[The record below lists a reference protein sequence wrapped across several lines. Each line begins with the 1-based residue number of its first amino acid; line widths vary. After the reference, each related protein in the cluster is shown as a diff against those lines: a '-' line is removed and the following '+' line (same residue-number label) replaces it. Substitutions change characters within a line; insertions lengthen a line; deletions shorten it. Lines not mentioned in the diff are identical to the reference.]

1 MIKSVISIS
10 AYCPDEERLEILRSL
25 LASLESYREDFDILV
40 CTGTPI
46 PEDFYIFFDHLI
58 YDSSNDL
65 LDSPDLLPLINYNP
79 SGVNWCMSSSYF
91 QWRKNT
97 HLASKWKFM
106 SSIINSKSLGYNVM
120 HHIEFDTIIDHS
132 TGLDFLKN
140 LFPNPNEDLGFI
152 TFSPGPGYTGTPLS
166 INLRK
171 NFPSDW
177 FHYPSFRQNEIEKI
191 KKSRISGQTATEI
204 ITHSD
209 FTELFGPSGV
219 LDADRSKLGGN
230 KFGFYSKIP
239 ISVNKYFCVYYDNK
253 RNKMGFFIGV
263 NGSGLFESS
272 LEIFV
277 NGINIFS
284 LPEGNN
290 LSGWSD
296 RDLDVHIED
305 LREIKYIFEG
315 QEKIHSFESPED
327 RETFKLNSWKHYMRN

>member
-1 MIKSVISIS
+1 MNKHIIAVS
-10 AYCPDEERLEILRSL
+10 AYCPDEERLGILRSL
-25 LASLESYREDFDILV
+25 LISLGRYRGDFDILV
-40 CTGTPI
+40 YSGTPI
-46 PEDFYIFFDHLI
+46 SEDFFGFFDHLI

-79 SGVNWCMSSSYF
+79 SGVSWCMSSSYF
-91 QWRKNT
+91 QWRENT
-97 HLASKWKFM
+97 HLAAKWKFISPLM
-106 SSIINSKSLGYNVM
+106 FTKSLGYDVM
-120 HHIEFDTIIDHS
+120 HFMEFDTMIDHS
-132 TGLDFLKN
+132 TGLDFLKTPFSD
-140 LFPNPNEDLGFI
+140 LNEDLGFV
-152 TFSPGPGYTGTPLS
+152 TFSHGPGYAGIPYS

-171 NFPSDW
+171 NFPSAW

-191 KKSRISGQTATEI
+191 KKSRISGQTASEI

-209 FTELFGPSGV
+209 FTELFGSSGV

-239 ISVNKYFCVYYDNK
+239 VSVNKYFCVYYDNK
-253 RNKMGFFIGV
+253 RDKIGFFIGV

-277 NGINIFS
+277 NGKNVFS

-290 LSGWSD
+290 FSGWSD

-315 QEKIHSFESPED
+315 QEKIHSFESPDD

>member
-1 MIKSVISIS
+1 MNKHVISIS
-10 AYCPDEERLEILRSL
+10 SYCPDGERLGILRSL
-25 LASLESYREDFDILV
+25 LVSLQNYREDFDILV

-79 SGVNWCMSSSYF
+79 SGVSWCMSSSYF

-97 HLASKWKFM
+97 HLAAKWKLM
-106 SSIINSKSLGYNVM
+106 STIINSKSLGYDVM
-120 HHIEFDTIIDHS
+120 HQIEFDTIIDHS
-132 TGLDFLKN
+132 TGLDFFKKS
-140 LFPNPNEDLGFI
+140 FPDPDGDLGFI
-152 TFSPGPGYTGTPLS
+152 TFSPGPGYAGAPLS

-171 NFPSDW
+171 NFPSGW
-177 FHYPSFRQNEIEKI
+177 FHYPTFRQNEIEKI
-191 KKSRISGQTATEI
+191 KKSRITGQTATEI

-209 FTELFGPSGV
+209 FTELFGPRGV

-239 ISVNKYFCVYYDNK
+239 VSVNKYFCVYYDNK
-253 RNKMGFFIGV
+253 RDKIGFFIGV

-277 NGINIFS
+277 NGSNVFS

-296 RDLDVHIED
+296 RDLEVRIED

-327 RETFKLNSWKHYMRN
+327 RETFKDNSWKHYM